1 MECAGLMGREDT
13 KPVTKYKK
21 PKGNEGKWQRK
32 GNMAVLPTVK
42 KLPDWNNHSS
52 VFAARCQCV
61 SAWDPK
67 PSVRV
72 NLLPHLLSFF
82 LPIISTPVWFVT
94 CPGQATGSHPSS
106 PSCPTLLPIP
116 VILQQI
122 PMQNSDLLLPKTG
135 SRALSLQHFLRT
147 KFYGL
152 KHKHSQVP
160 CQFSHSSL
168 HYS

>member
-1 MECAGLMGREDT
+1 MGCAGLMGREDT
-13 KPVTKYKK
+13 KPVTKYKSPRGMNVNDREK
-21 PKGNEGKWQRK
+21 ETWLYFLQWKSFQTGTTIL
-32 GNMAVLPTVK
+32 VF
-42 KLPDWNNHSS
+42 
-52 VFAARCQCV
+52 FAARCQCV

-82 LPIISTPVWFVT
+82 LPIISTPVWFVI